1 MNFDRA
7 ISDLVYKFNGYG
19 MLLYVIITTTIAAV
33 LACLLGLERQLRG
46 KTITIKTHVLLAVG
60 CSLLMT
66 VSIWAIGLADGS
78 MDSASGVA
86 SASTLSYDTSRI
98 AASVVSGIG
107 FLGAGAIMKDK
118 FSVHGLSTAAML
130 WVCAAVGLA
139 CGSGFILGSIA
150 FTAVTIV
157 VSLLINFFNFY
168 LQEKSPQIIIK
179 ALNSFPIIKTI
190 NEFAFENGVMV
201 RAIRILEVG
210 DSETTAKVIFA
221 FNIKKEQLEYFKNQL
236 RNNENIKID

>member
-201 RAIRILEVG
+201 RAIRILKVG
-210 DSETTAKVIFA
+210 ESETTAKVIFA
-221 FNIKKEQLEYFKNQL
+221 FNIKNEQLEYFKNQL
-236 RNNENIKID
+236 RNNENIKVD

>member
-19 MLLYVIITTTIAAV
+19 MLLYVVITTTIAAV

-130 WVCAAVGLA
+130 CRK
-139 CGSGFILGSIA
+139 
-150 FTAVTIV
+150 
-157 VSLLINFFNFY
+157 LL
-168 LQEKSPQIIIK
+168 
-179 ALNSFPIIKTI
+179 
-190 NEFAFENGVMV
+190 
-201 RAIRILEVG
+201 
-210 DSETTAKVIFA
+210 
-221 FNIKKEQLEYFKNQL
+221 
-236 RNNENIKID
+236 